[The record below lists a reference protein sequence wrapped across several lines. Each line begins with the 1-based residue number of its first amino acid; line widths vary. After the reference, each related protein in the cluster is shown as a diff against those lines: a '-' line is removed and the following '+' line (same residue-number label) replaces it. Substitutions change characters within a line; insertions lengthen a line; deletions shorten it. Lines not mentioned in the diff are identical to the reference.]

1 MAGIGRL
8 RQLVRQLREELA
20 SMRAQV
26 ALTPTLLGDRE
37 RRPEEGTDDASAR
50 SVAAYRRLIV

>member
-1 MAGIGRL
+1 VAGIERL
-8 RQLVRQLREELA
+8 RQLMRQLRDELA

-37 RRPEEGTDDASAR
+37 RRAEDGSDDQESR
-50 SVAAYRRLIV
+50 TVAVYRRRFV